1 MFATVSRSFL
11 GLLVRASGHQTSR
24 SISFSNAQRSGAYDS
39 DGKTTITI
47 LNNEPGLG
55 LMVDS
60 YSKVGFRLNNGSFV
74 VGPIALFPKTVLSWN
89 VQSDEDI
96 NEQSL
101 DLFTVLEPRPDVLII
116 GFGNRPEFKIQLD
129 RLLHTFRVK
138 KKLNLE
144 ILPTDR
150 AVSTFNFLN
159 AEGRYVV
166 AAMIPPKAINTT
178 DDDYAMSRDR
188 KKKLYL
194 YDD

>member
-1 MFATVSRSFL
+1 MSATVCRSIF
-11 GLLVRASGHQTSR
+11 GLLLRPGIQTSR
-24 SISFSNAQRSGAYDS
+24 SISSSKPLSSGAYDS

-60 YSKVGFRLNNGSFV
+60 YSKHGFRLNNGSFV

-89 VQSDEDI
+89 VQNDEDI
-96 NEQSL
+96 NEDSL
-101 DLFTVLEPRPDVLII
+101 DMFTVLDPRPDILII
-116 GFGNRPEFKIQLD
+116 GFGNRSEFKPQLD
-129 RLLHTFRVK
+129 RLLLKFRVE

-144 ILPTDR
+144 ILQTPK

-159 AEGRYVV
+159 AEGRYVA
-166 AAMIPPKAINTT
+166 AAMIPPQYINHS
-178 DDDYAMSRDR
+178 DDDYVAARDR
-188 KKKLYL
+188 KKKLYQ